1 MKYEV
6 RGNPNY
12 AAKVIRVRQL
22 QVLEGLDN
30 LRGVPVD
37 GYLALVSKSTPLDSL
52 AVVFPAEAQLS
63 EAFAAEHNLHRDSTL
78 NRDPG
83 AVGYLEKHRR
93 IKAIKLRG
101 YVSSALLLP
110 AWEPDMVEGLEFDT
124 INGETISVKYEPPA
138 KGNPN
143 APKTPKKDKLFGE
156 VAYALPEHPDTAQYL
171 REQHTI
177 PDSKHVIVSQKVHGT
192 SVRVAKVLVERE
204 QTWWQKLLR
213 RPAQTYWAW
222 AVGSRK
228 VIKTVSGV
236 EKASSDH
243 FYDSDLWSTVMAP
256 YEALVPNGFGLYGE
270 IYGYV
275 PNSSTPIQKG
285 YTYDAKPGEAK
296 FIAYRVV
303 NHGIDL
309 GDAAARGWCA
319 ERGIAFVPKLWEGPK
334 GEFVAEDWMDRRFR
348 EIHAL
353 YQCEYYLEDPIPL
366 AKGSPADEGVVVRVP
381 GLNPKFLKVKSPQF
395 FAHESSMLDAG
406 EQDIE
411 SSG

>member
-6 RGNPNY
+6 KGNPNY
-12 AAKVIRVRQL
+12 AAKVIRIRQL
-22 QVLEGLDN
+22 QTLEGLDN

-37 GYLALVSKSTPLDSL
+37 GYLALVSKNTPLDSL

-63 EAFAAEHNLHRDSTL
+63 EEFAAEHNLHRDSTL

-110 AWEPDMVEGLEFDT
+110 AWEDDMTEGLEFDT
-124 INGETISVKYEPPA
+124 INGEIISVKYEPPA

-143 APKTPKKDKLFGE
+143 TPKTPKKDKLFGK
-156 VAYALPEHPDTAQYL
+156 VAFALPEHPDTAQFL

-177 PDSKHVIVSQKVHGT
+177 PDSKHVIVSQKLHGT
-192 SVRVAKVLVERE
+192 STAFGWVEVERE
-204 QTWWQKLLR
+204 RNWWQKLLR
-213 RPAQTYWAW
+213 LPAQTSWAW
-222 AVGSRK
+222 AVRSRR
-228 VIKTVSGV
+228 VIKTVSGSG
-236 EKASSDH
+236 KGSSDH
-243 FYDSDLWSTVMAP
+243 WYESDLWSTVA
-256 YEALVPNGFGLYGE
+256 YLYKALVPNGFALYGE

-285 YTYDAKPGEAK
+285 YTYDAMPGEAK

-309 GDAAARGWCA
+309 GDAAAREWCA

-334 GEFVAEDWMDRRFR
+334 GEFVAEDWMDRRFA
-348 EIHAL
+348 EEGYPGA
-353 YQCEYYLEDPIPL
+353 IPL
-366 AKGSPADEGVVVRVP
+366 AKESPVDEGIVVLAP
-381 GLNPKFLKVKSPQF
+381 GLVPTRYKVKGSLF
-395 FAHESSMLDAG
+395 YAYESKILDTA
-406 EQDIE
+406 EE
-411 SSG
+411 VLS